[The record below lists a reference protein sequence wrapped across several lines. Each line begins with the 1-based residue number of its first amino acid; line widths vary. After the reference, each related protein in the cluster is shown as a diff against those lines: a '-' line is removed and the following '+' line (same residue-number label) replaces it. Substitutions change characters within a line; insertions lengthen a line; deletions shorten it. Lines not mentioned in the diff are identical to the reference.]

1 MIFFCKKLK
10 RERKEPRM
18 TDRQERAKQT
28 RIKNKQHQE
37 QRKKDVEAWELE
49 QIAALKRIATS
60 TDSSAAEVLE
70 ALDRLNKFP
79 DYRVAQVK

>member
-1 MIFFCKKLK
+1 M
-10 RERKEPRM
+10 
-18 TDRQERAKQT
+18 
-28 RIKNKQHQE
+28 
-37 QRKKDVEAWELE
+37 EAWELE

-60 TDSSAAEVLE
+60 ADSSATEVLE

>member
-1 MIFFCKKLK
+1 
-10 RERKEPRM
+10 M

-79 DYRVAQVK
+79 DYQVAQVK

>member
-60 TDSSAAEVLE
+60 ADSSATEVLE

>member
-1 MIFFCKKLK
+1 
-10 RERKEPRM
+10 M

-49 QIAALKRIATS
+49 QIAVLKRIATS

-79 DYRVAQVK
+79 DYQVAQVK

>member
-1 MIFFCKKLK
+1 
-10 RERKEPRM
+10 M

-28 RIKNKQHQE
+28 RIKNKQYQE

-49 QIAALKRIATS
+49 QIAALKRIAAS
-60 TDSSAAEVLE
+60 TDSSATEVLE